1 MKYSNQQSEKQCR
14 ASSFPKTTQNLIAKP
29 YLCLTQIL
37 CQLVDKSFVNW
48 LTSWANQRELQS
60 RSSGILN
67 WNKFAGVFG
76 LSTIKTIKA
85 IKETTPTLL
94 QPHIGNATAWLHAP
108 IMLPFNVRRRGKSLC
123 CSSIEHD
130 YHLPTAGFFV
140 VHRISHAIL
149 GLSLGLKMHWSKSVN
164 SCHCDQQS

>member
-1 MKYSNQQSEKQCR
+1 MVPKTSEFTTAWRLPWNSKKMPLTMKYSNQQSEKQCR
-14 ASSFPKTTQNLIAKP
+14 ASSFPKTTQNRIAKP

-67 WNKFAGVFG
+67 WNRFAGVFG

-85 IKETTPTLL
+85 IKENHSNTTPT
-94 QPHIGNATAWLHAP
+94 T
-108 IMLPFNVRRRGKSLC
+108 
-123 CSSIEHD
+123 
-130 YHLPTAGFFV
+130 
-140 VHRISHAIL
+140 
-149 GLSLGLKMHWSKSVN
+149 HWE
-164 SCHCDQQS
+164 CHCMIARTHHAAF